1 MVKFVRWQTFSP
13 ILFFL
18 LILTM
23 LSHHVFEIIHQ
34 GELVKEHHIHKL
46 PIFVALLQLVFVI
59 VAAGER
65 TSHPKALRQW
75 VEKPIVKFVLLYMI
89 AYGIAMNAFWAL
101 CITIAFAV
109 TLQLLR
115 TPEER
120 EEHPNL
126 L

>member
-1 MVKFVRWQTFSP
+1 MA
-13 ILFFL
+13 L
-18 LILTM
+18 
-23 LSHHVFEIIHQ
+23 LSHHVFEILLD
-34 GELVKEHHIHKL
+34 GKLVKGHHIHNL

-65 TSHPKALRQW
+65 TSHPKALRGW
-75 VEKPIVKFVLLYMI
+75 IEKPIVKFVLLYMI

-101 CITIAFAV
+101 AITIAFAV